1 TQSSVEST
9 KIVTGEVVFFA
20 SQAVVA
26 ENPSVNVAFKNRPAA
41 EGRWVEQLT
50 DGDPLRPFA
59 PWPIEFP
66 YYYVNLVAVVN
77 QPFDVH
83 TYGEYVTPSYFT
95 HCYHWDVLAKPK
107 GEVINLHLTKLVQL
121 IRIGR
126 KNPNPP
132 APVSPI
138 LMSEAEAFGTLLL
151 E

>member
-1 TQSSVEST
+1 MSHPST
-9 KIVTGEVVFFA
+9 TSE
-20 SQAVVA
+20 
-26 ENPSVNVAFKNRPAA
+26 
-41 EGRWVEQLT
+41 LT
-50 DGDPLRPFA
+50 
-59 PWPIEFP
+59 
-66 YYYVNLVAVVN
+66 AVVN

-107 GEVINLHLTKLVQL
+107 GEVINLHLTKSVQL

-151 E
+151 EKFVHQMAPEGTLPEY